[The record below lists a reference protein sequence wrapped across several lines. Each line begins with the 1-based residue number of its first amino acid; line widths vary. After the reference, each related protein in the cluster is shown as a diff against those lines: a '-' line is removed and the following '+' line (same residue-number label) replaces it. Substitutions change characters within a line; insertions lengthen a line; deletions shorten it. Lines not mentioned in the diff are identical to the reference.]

1 MRKNS
6 ERRLVV
12 LALVAGLGAAS
23 CKNTQTTGTGRTER
37 ERDSVIG
44 ESSVP
49 GAGAV
54 KKALEVSDS
63 SRSRVASEDS
73 AAAAP

>member
-1 MRKNS
+1 MHS
-6 ERRLVV
+6 RRPLVA
-12 LALVAGLGAAS
+12 LALLAGLGAVT

-44 ESSVP
+44 QSNVP

-54 KKALEVSDS
+54 QKALEVSDS
-63 SRSRVASEDS
+63 SRSRVAAEDS
-73 AAAAP
+73 AASAP